1 MSMFIKWS
9 MQSIPLKVLSVAKET
24 DIWRIFE
31 IIIFLHG
38 KFNADTGHAR
48 VHFLPLVV
56 HEIT

>member
-1 MSMFIKWS
+1 

-38 KFNADTGHAR
+38 KFNADTGHAL